1 MSSEKPRYVQQTPVY
16 VFPGATMQIH
26 LSNMQTCSEFS
37 MIGAAMPPGG
47 DGGHYCRPGTSNTQ
61 VACSPCT
68 SPGCGRGPRLFPPAT
83 PNHSGLYERPAC
95 TTLALRPLSK
105 VICLCTS

>member
-47 DGGHYCRPGTSNTQ
+47 DGGHYCRPRNQQHAGSLLSLY
-61 VACSPCT
+61 VA
-68 SPGCGRGPRLFPPAT
+68 RLRKRAP
-83 PNHSGLYERPAC
+83 
-95 TTLALRPLSK
+95 PLSARHA
-105 VICLCTS
+105 

>member
-47 DGGHYCRPGTSNTQ
+47 DGGHYCRPRN
-61 VACSPCT
+61 
-68 SPGCGRGPRLFPPAT
+68 
-83 PNHSGLYERPAC
+83 
-95 TTLALRPLSK
+95 
-105 VICLCTS
+105 